1 MRLIGITGGVGAGK
15 SEILNFIKKHYCCR
29 IYLADEVAHEI
40 QKPGQICYQ
49 KITALLGSGILNADG
64 TIDRE
69 KLATH
74 IFMNQDVLKQ
84 INAIVHP
91 AVRVFLE
98 TAVTE
103 ALKDGNVELFFI
115 EAALLIES
123 GYNSFVDEMWY
134 VYASEHVRR
143 RRLIDSR
150 GYSPQKI
157 DQIMKSQLTEEK
169 FRNSSDF
176 VIDNSNSLDQ
186 TYEQIKSR
194 LEAYTWLE

>member
-98 TAVTE
+98 TAVKE

-150 GYSPQKI
+150 GYSHQKI

>member
-98 TAVTE
+98 TAVKE
-103 ALKDGNVELFFI
+103 ALEDGNVELFFI

-150 GYSPQKI
+150 GYSHQKI

>member
-15 SEILNFIKKHYCCR
+15 SEILSFIKKHYCCR

-64 TIDRE
+64 TIDRG

-74 IFMNQDVLKQ
+74 IFMNRDVLKQ

-91 AVRVFLE
+91 AVRVYLE
-98 TAVTE
+98 TAVKE
-103 ALKDGNVELFFI
+103 ALNDGNVELFFI
-115 EAALLIES
+115 EAALLIEN

-143 RRLIDSR
+143 RRLIDNR
-150 GYSPQKI
+150 GYSHQKI
-157 DQIMKSQLTEEK
+157 DQIMKNQLTEEK